1 VLPDVPGR
9 PPVPGNGP
17 IVGGRGVGSAPGR
30 CGLVVIIEV
39 ASTPTGASL
48 IKSGDGIVKP
58 VVKAAAPD
66 GQPIVLWH
74 GKISSG
80 AAPPE

>member
-1 VLPDVPGR
+1 VLRDVPGR
-9 PPVPGNGP
+9 PPVSGGGTP
-17 IVGGRGVGSAPGR
+17 VGWRRVVSAPGR
-30 CGLVVIIEV
+30 CGLVIIIEV

-48 IKSGDGIVKP
+48 IKSGDSVIKA
-58 VVKAAAPD
+58 VVKVAAPD

-74 GKISSG
+74 GKVSSG